1 MEELLRTENLTR
13 IFHVGSE
20 DIYAVN
26 QANIKIRKG
35 GLTIFEGP
43 SGSGKTT
50 LINILGSLDQPTE
63 GKVYYRDMNITD
75 WPEQKRDGLR
85 RDKIGFIFQSIALI
99 TLMSAYENVD
109 YGLRIAGV
117 EPDERDKRVRNCLSL
132 VGLGDRMDHRPQELS
147 GGEQQRVAI
156 ARAIAH
162 QPDIIIADEPTSDLD
177 SHTGLQV
184 IKLFKELVDEQGVS
198 IIMTSHDPNIIGL
211 GDQIFQCRDGEVEEV
226 GKMIFCENLM
236 KIYKTGDLEV
246 IALQGLDLTIEKGE
260 MVAIIGNSGSG
271 KSTLLNMV
279 GGLDKPSAGT
289 VEVNGDDLTRYTSDD
304 LLDYRRETIGFVWQN
319 NARNLIPFLTAVQ
332 NVELP
337 MQFTNKQ
344 DRSRKAKEL
353 LDMVGLSHRY
363 NSKLNQLSGGE
374 IQRVA
379 IAIALSNDPKLLLA
393 DEPTGSLDTKTT
405 IEVLKVFRRINKDLG
420 ITIMIVTHD
429 PRLARSVDR
438 VVSIRDG
445 RCSSEFLRREV
456 LEDEWEH
463 LDDSFSE
470 AVDEEMET
478 HDELIVVDKAGRL
491 QVPHAYWEA
500 LGIEGKDRVLVR
512 QEEGKIIIESA
523 VKAETDS
530 FEPEE

>member
-1 MEELLRTENLTR
+1 
-13 IFHVGSE
+13 
-20 DIYAVN
+20 
-26 QANIKIRKG
+26 
-35 GLTIFEGP
+35 
-43 SGSGKTT
+43 
-50 LINILGSLDQPTE
+50 
-63 GKVYYRDMNITD
+63 
-75 WPEQKRDGLR
+75 
-85 RDKIGFIFQSIALI
+85 
-99 TLMSAYENVD
+99 
-109 YGLRIAGV
+109 
-117 EPDERDKRVRNCLSL
+117 
-132 VGLGDRMDHRPQELS
+132 
-147 GGEQQRVAI
+147 
-156 ARAIAH
+156 
-162 QPDIIIADEPTSDLD
+162 
-177 SHTGLQV
+177 
-184 IKLFKELVDEQGVS
+184 
-198 IIMTSHDPNIIGL
+198 
-211 GDQIFQCRDGEVEEV
+211 
-226 GKMIFCENLM
+226 MIFCENLM